1 MSTPQSQADAAVT
14 AMEKPGILKATF
26 LAFQYRN
33 FRLIWTG
40 AFTSTSGFFV
50 QEVAQSLLV
59 WDLTKDPF
67 LLTLPATLNG
77 LPILLFTLLGGVA
90 ADRMD
95 RRKLLAISQY
105 IQMASA
111 LTLAVLLWLDM
122 IAVWHIMAAAFV
134 SGVGQAFGGP
144 AFQALIPSLVEKKD
158 LPNGIALMTIQFP
171 LAMALGS
178 SIGGIVYA
186 TLGAAACFGINA
198 VTFLA
203 VIVALLF
210 VRVRFI
216 PQRSEAHV
224 LHSLKE
230 GVGFVFRHH
239 ALSALIVLSSATA
252 FLALPLSSLLL
263 IFARETYHLDA
274 QGYGFMR
281 ALYGAGAVAGALV
294 VAWLGNASRKGW
306 RSLLMQL
313 GLGGATLCFAL
324 SNDLWIACFFVFFAG
339 AGFVAVF
346 AMISSLV
353 QLLAPEEMRGRIM
366 SVQNTAFRG
375 AMPLGNAAAG
385 ALAKQFGAPLILA
398 VNGGV
403 LTLIAAWYLLRDRA
417 VARL

>member
-1 MSTPQSQADAAVT
+1 
-14 AMEKPGILKATF
+14 MEKPGILKATF